1 MECDI
6 HEKAVP
12 ERNGAHR
19 RRVGQQSYEAVLQQL
34 EHHLLRG
41 GDIRLCSGAV
51 ALHVH
56 VPLEPRLIKLLR
68 YDCYL
73 GYGSTRI
80 GYNTSS
86 KLGFFGTTPV
96 TRQTVASSATVATLI
111 TALKAY
117 GLIG

>member
-1 MECDI
+1 ME
-6 HEKAVP
+6 ATSGYALVP
-12 ERNGAHR
+12 SHCT
-19 RRVGQQSYEAVLQQL
+19 SYTHWNLGSA
-34 EHHLLRG
+34 
-41 GDIRLCSGAV
+41 SYYW
-51 ALHVH
+51 
-56 VPLEPRLIKLLR
+56 